1 MPPLLVHPPQAGQA
15 AAGMSVRSLA
25 CSIVAVVMVAFPVAL
40 WIELTQSY
48 HVPGRSQAG
57 VKRFPLG
64 DFRKRGGN
72 IEVKLVPV
80 VGLSLLFARNHR
92 PDRRNGLAKVG
103 IADRTVGVIPEIA
116 GRSQQLH

>member
-1 MPPLLVHPPQAGQA
+1 MLILAMA
-15 AAGMSVRSLA
+15 ASVSG
-25 CSIVAVVMVAFPVAL
+25 VMVAGIVVFLVAL
-40 WIELTQSY
+40 RFLLRCESKQSY